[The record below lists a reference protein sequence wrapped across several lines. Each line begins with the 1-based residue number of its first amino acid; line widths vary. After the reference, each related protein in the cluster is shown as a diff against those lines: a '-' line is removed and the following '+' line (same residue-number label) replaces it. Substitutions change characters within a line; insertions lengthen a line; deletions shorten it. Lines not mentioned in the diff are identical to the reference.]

1 VEEALLLGCWLL
13 LKTLSRNEVMADL
26 LSEIN
31 ALIAVGV
38 DPTVAAT
45 TVNAER
51 ARKAQQGKRKHHL
64 FTFIVLLS
72 FPVCHLSCIFTC
84 CLTCVDFFFLMIFVL
99 NKVLQARW

>member
-1 VEEALLLGCWLL
+1 
-13 LKTLSRNEVMADL
+13 MADL

-51 ARKAQQGKRKHHL
+51 ARKAQQGKRKHNL
-64 FTFIVLLS
+64 FAFIVLRLVLS
-72 FPVCHLSCIFTC
+72 FPVYYYLVFSHVVNLALISPF
-84 CLTCVDFFFLMIFVL
+84 DVL
-99 NKVLQARW
+99 RS

>member
-1 VEEALLLGCWLL
+1 
-13 LKTLSRNEVMADL
+13 MADL

-64 FTFIVLLS
+64 FTFVVFTLFVVFS
-72 FPVCHLSCIFTC
+72 CRFSSCIPCDGFI
-84 CLTCVDFFFLMIFVL
+84 LPAVFLSGGLYFRYDPRSERSSRRRPPCDADSAV
-99 NKVLQARW
+99 R